1 MPNAPRRGGA
11 LLRPYRSTQYT
22 PTGAG
27 TLRPKQD
34 RGKPAHSALSAYR
47 RFRPSVKNAR
57 RRWKTS
63 APGVFH
69 VLPLRETS
77 PWRDRCFHL
86 WEKTWKFILDK
97 RDDCIFYLRYYSS
110 PDFYAYEHDRQQQ
123 YYHALIHR
131 VAYLFRP
138 ETDLDMLMHQVFETM
153 LAFAA
158 HVMAGDMENND
169 LTTERTFEQIY
180 SFIAPHFRAELT
192 EGAGKETAVL

>member
-1 MPNAPRRGGA
+1 MIETRDSPCFCAGSFRTCSPKLPRGGIAASISGKRRGNSFWG
-11 LLRPYRSTQYT
+11 
-22 PTGAG
+22 
-27 TLRPKQD
+27 
-34 RGKPAHSALSAYR
+34 
-47 RFRPSVKNAR
+47 
-57 RRWKTS
+57 
-63 APGVFH
+63 
-69 VLPLRETS
+69 E
-77 PWRDRCFHL
+77 
-86 WEKTWKFILDK
+86 

-110 PDFYAYEHDRQQQ
+110 PDFYVYERDRQQQ

>member
-1 MPNAPRRGGA
+1 MRTALRQVSRPPERFRRHCRNNCA
-11 LLRPYRSTQYT
+11 
-22 PTGAG
+22 AD
-27 TLRPKQD
+27 TLRP
-34 RGKPAHSALSAYR
+34 
-47 RFRPSVKNAR
+47 
-57 RRWKTS
+57 
-63 APGVFH
+63 
-69 VLPLRETS
+69 LP
-77 PWRDRCFHL
+77 D
-86 WEKTWKFILDK
+86 
-97 RDDCIFYLRYYSS
+97 YSS